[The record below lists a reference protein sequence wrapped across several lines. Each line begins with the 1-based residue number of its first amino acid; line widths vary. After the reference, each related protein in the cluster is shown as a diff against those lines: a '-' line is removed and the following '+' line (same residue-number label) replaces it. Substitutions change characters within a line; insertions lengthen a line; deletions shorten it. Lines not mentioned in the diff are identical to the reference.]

1 MVLSKE
7 KGEVLLLGQD
17 PHTSGQAGNQV
28 VQTTKEQ
35 PDRSYN
41 NYLKDGYKDLLVAG
55 SIRSSNGHSLQVRMF
70 TLDMSKKFFTVGV
83 TQHWTRTLREA
94 VVSMQ
99 GGFQDLAR
107 QSRSQADL
115 VLVLH

>member
-28 VQTTKEQ
+28 VQTTKKQ

-41 NYLKDGYKDLLVAG
+41 NYLKDGYKDLLVVG
-55 SIRSSNGHSLQVRMF
+55 SIRRSNGHSLQVRMF
-70 TLDMSKKFFTVGV
+70 TLDMSKKFFTVGHTALDQA
-83 TQHWTRTLREA
+83 TQRSCGLHARWF
-94 VVSMQ
+94 S
-99 GGFQDLAR
+99 GFGKTKPQP
-107 QSRSQADL
+107 S
-115 VLVLH
+115 

>member
-17 PHTSGQAGNQV
+17 PHTSGQAVNQV

-35 PDRSYN
+35 PNSSYS
-41 NYLKDGYKDLLVAG
+41 YLKDGYKDLLAAG
-55 SIRSSNGHSLQVRMF
+55 SIRRSNGHSLQVRML
-70 TLDMSKKFFTVGV
+70 TLDMSKKLFIEGI
-83 TQHWTRTLREA
+83 TQHWTRPLREA

-99 GGFQDLAR
+99 DSFQIWQDKAMP
-107 QSRSQADL
+107 S
-115 VLVLH
+115 